1 MDKVDP
7 SKGRRAQPGR
17 LPVVPSPATSLL
29 GLQRTAGNRAVSSL
43 VRVQREVDDA
53 FVGKLAKEQK
63 ALEKWNSAGSG
74 RSQGLIHV
82 VDYAKA
88 RPAKA
93 VNNAPTVTDDA
104 LWSTFSTGHP
114 LSGQQLAR
122 AFNEILGVTGAL
134 DELVTGNTTEEKAKG
149 FGEQMTAANQ
159 WVKTTEGTDKTR
171 ARWEQ
176 QDTTFEGDA
185 YDEEATPH
193 GLRVIKWGPKGN
205 QYSTVMG
212 GS

>member
-1 MDKVDP
+1 
-7 SKGRRAQPGR
+7 
-17 LPVVPSPATSLL
+17 
-29 GLQRTAGNRAVSSL
+29 
-43 VRVQREVDDA
+43 
-53 FVGKLAKEQK
+53 
-63 ALEKWNSAGSG
+63 LEKWNSAGSG

-93 VNNAPTVTDDA
+93 VNNAPTVTDAA

-171 ARWEQ
+171 TRSEQ

-193 GLRVIKWGPKGN
+193 GLRVIKWGRRARPVLDGHGR
-205 QYSTVMG
+205 QLTDCLTRAARGSAAHPATV
-212 GS
+212 SAAWARR